1 MGVENIQARMKIR
14 SKNLQK
20 SVENTWENSNLYFDT
35 SDGEYWDQENVY
47 LSEHHYEEPL
57 DVETAKSLLNFGD
70 DYKQY
75 LESNNSEVQ
84 SPRNPECT
92 KKRRTSS
99 KSNVQQNIFVDS
111 CSDDETDGFFTILSD
126 LQKDAKV
133 YEEKYIQLKSTGFE
147 NIDNIDNSIESLLRK
162 CDASL
167 KFLENIQTTSN
178 HERNTDIVHR
188 KQDREIRFLVTRW
201 KHLSKQ

>member
-1 MGVENIQARMKIR
+1 MKIR

-20 SVENTWENSNLYFDT
+20 SLGDTWANSNLYFDT

-57 DVETAKSLLNFGD
+57 DVETAKALLNFGD

-99 KSNVQQNIFVDS
+99 KVKIKFSLLFLIVYFSLMYSRIFLMIHVLMKRQMDS
-111 CSDDETDGFFTILSD
+111 SPFYQIFKKMQRSM
-126 LQKDAKV
+126 K
-133 YEEKYIQLKSTGFE
+133 KSTF
-147 NIDNIDNSIESLLRK
+147 N
-162 CDASL
+162 
-167 KFLENIQTTSN
+167 
-178 HERNTDIVHR
+178 
-188 KQDREIRFLVTRW
+188 
-201 KHLSKQ
+201 